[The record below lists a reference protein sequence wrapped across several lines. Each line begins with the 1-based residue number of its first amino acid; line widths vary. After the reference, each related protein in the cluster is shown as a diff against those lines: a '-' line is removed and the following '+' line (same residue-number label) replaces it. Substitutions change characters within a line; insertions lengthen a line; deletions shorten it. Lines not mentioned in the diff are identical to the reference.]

1 MVIAMKRGIL
11 KKISLPGWI
20 FISIILGVAAGL
32 LLKERIY
39 SFSATIGDI
48 FLNLLKMITLP
59 LIFTSI
65 STGVISVGGSKNLGR
80 VGLKTI
86 LYYILSSLV
95 AIVTGLLLTNT
106 IKPGADTSFFTSS
119 VESSSVD
126 IQSLSIRDIILKI
139 FTPNIFNSFA
149 QGEMLPVIFFSLLI
163 GFFVTR
169 LREKQRLLLSDILQA
184 GFELMMKITGFI
196 LKLAPVGIFGIMAKI
211 VSSTGLQVFGN
222 LGKYFFTV
230 LSGLLIHYFL
240 SLPLIVFLFT
250 KLNPY
255 RHMNNMSTAL
265 LTAFSTASS
274 SATLPVTLECAE
286 EKSGI
291 SNKISSFV
299 FPLGATINMDG
310 TALYEC
316 SAAIFISQVYGIPLS
331 IPQQIVVVLTAL
343 LASIG
348 AAGIPMA
355 GLVMM
360 TVVLKSVGLPLE
372 GIGIILAVD
381 RILDMIRTSTNVWS
395 DSCGALII
403 ASSEREVN
411 IDIYNN

>member
-1 MVIAMKRGIL
+1 
-11 KKISLPGWI
+11 
-20 FISIILGVAAGL
+20 
-32 LLKERIY
+32 
-39 SFSATIGDI
+39 
-48 FLNLLKMITLP
+48 
-59 LIFTSI
+59 
-65 STGVISVGGSKNLGR
+65 
-80 VGLKTI
+80 
-86 LYYILSSLV
+86 
-95 AIVTGLLLTNT
+95 
-106 IKPGADTSFFTSS
+106 
-119 VESSSVD
+119 
-126 IQSLSIRDIILKI
+126 
-139 FTPNIFNSFA
+139 
-149 QGEMLPVIFFSLLI
+149 
-163 GFFVTR
+163 
-169 LREKQRLLLSDILQA
+169 
-184 GFELMMKITGFI
+184 
-196 LKLAPVGIFGIMAKI
+196 
-211 VSSTGLQVFGN
+211 
-222 LGKYFFTV
+222 
-230 LSGLLIHYFL
+230 
-240 SLPLIVFLFT
+240 
-250 KLNPY
+250 
-255 RHMNNMSTAL
+255 
-265 LTAFSTASS
+265 
-274 SATLPVTLECAE
+274 
-286 EKSGI
+286 
-291 SNKISSFV
+291 KISSFV

>member
-1 MVIAMKRGIL
+1 MKRGIL

-169 LREKQRLLLSDILQA
+169 LRKKQRLLLSDILQA

-196 LKLAPVGIFGIMAKI
+196 LKLAPVGIF
-211 VSSTGLQVFGN
+211 
-222 LGKYFFTV
+222 
-230 LSGLLIHYFL
+230 
-240 SLPLIVFLFT
+240 P
-250 KLNPY
+250 
-255 RHMNNMSTAL
+255 
-265 LTAFSTASS
+265 
-274 SATLPVTLECAE
+274 
-286 EKSGI
+286 
-291 SNKISSFV
+291 
-299 FPLGATINMDG
+299 
-310 TALYEC
+310 
-316 SAAIFISQVYGIPLS
+316 
-331 IPQQIVVVLTAL
+331 
-343 LASIG
+343 
-348 AAGIPMA
+348 
-355 GLVMM
+355 
-360 TVVLKSVGLPLE
+360 
-372 GIGIILAVD
+372 
-381 RILDMIRTSTNVWS
+381 
-395 DSCGALII
+395 
-403 ASSEREVN
+403 
-411 IDIYNN
+411 